1 MESLKTKPTGRLIMY
16 HVGKTAQVTKE
27 IEVTNL
33 ETGESYLRESEPILI
48 TDSNLSDETRVL
60 IANIYVNLNKLY
72 NLLK

>member
-1 MESLKTKPTGRLIMY
+1 MY

-60 IANIYVNLNKLY
+60 MANIYVNLNKLY
-72 NLLK
+72 DLLK